1 MVTSQDINMLKE
13 GIIPPTASILIY
25 DIGNAILYNGLHKH
39 NTASVEIFINPAK
52 PEYRNMCPKNFFYL
66 YLR

>member
-39 NTASVEIFINPAK
+39 NTASVEIIIKATHG
-52 PEYRNMCPKNFFYL
+52 L
-66 YLR
+66 